1 MKYGL
6 VLLLSL
12 PILASAECSPL
23 LQYQHSRLGSGEVVD
38 FCREFT
44 GKVILAV
51 NTASRCGY
59 TPQFAELEALYQRY
73 RSQGLVIVGFPSNDF
88 RQEYADAEKTAKLCY
103 VNYGVSFTMLE
114 SSAVAGADANAFF
127 RSLVHSGAQQP
138 SWNFSKY
145 LIDRRGN
152 YVAEFAAGIR
162 PGSAVVAEAIEAL
175 LPARP

>member
-6 VLLLSL
+6 ALLLAL
-12 PILASAECSPL
+12 PILARAECSPL
-23 LQYQHSRLGSGEVVD
+23 LQYQHPRLGNGEVVD
-38 FCREFT
+38 FCREFA

-59 TPQFAELEALYQRY
+59 TPQFAELESLYQRY
-73 RSQGLVIVGFPSNDF
+73 RSQGLVVVGFPSNDF

-114 SSAVAGADANAFF
+114 SSAVTGADANGFF
-127 RSLVHSGAQQP
+127 RSLVHSGAEQP

-145 LIDRRGN
+145 LIDHRGS
-152 YVAEFAAGIR
+152 YVTKFAPGIAPESDIVAEN
-162 PGSAVVAEAIEAL
+162 IEAL
-175 LPARP
+175 LKARP